1 MNFGLPAKTI
11 DKPSSQVDL
20 IFYQQIDHT
29 LTLVSLIL
37 IGIPVQLP
45 LVQGE
50 AINKVREGEI
60 ISVHLSRGLE
70 MQLNIVCLGV

>member
-20 IFYQQIDHT
+20 IFYQQIDHV

-37 IGIPVQLP
+37 IGIPVQL
-45 LVQGE
+45 
-50 AINKVREGEI
+50 REI

-70 MQLNIVCLGV
+70 IQLNIVFLGV